1 MLPILILVTIF
12 LVAFV
17 LGYAVHARRSHKHR
31 VRYLTHAPYMT
42 RS

>member
-1 MLPILILVTIF
+1 MLPILILVAIF

-17 LGYAVHARRSHKHR
+17 LGYAAHARRSHKR
-31 VRYLTHAPYMT
+31 RARYLTYAPYMT